1 MNNSIQEY
9 ENENED
15 EKYFNFNKDC
25 LCGKYSI
32 SGVKPYKI
40 LFAKVFSLNGTK
52 MTQLSIYDAAYDK
65 DFVF

>member
-9 ENENED
+9 ENGDGDEY
-15 EKYFNFNKDC
+15 EKYFNKDC

-52 MTQLSIYDAAYDK
+52 MIQLSIYDAAYDK